1 MRKEACRPST
11 TRQQPYEIDPQ
22 DPQTCTASPS
32 AKGDF
37 EPAKK
42 HFRRMLEIKAPQD
55 LRGLTM
61 NRLHGELRPQSYKA
75 KGPRMGGSLLPGWA
89 LLIPQ
94 IISSVN
100 NGTV

>member
-1 MRKEACRPST
+1 
-11 TRQQPYEIDPQ
+11 
-22 DPQTCTASPS
+22 
-32 AKGDF
+32 
-37 EPAKK
+37 
-42 HFRRMLEIKAPQD
+42 
-55 LRGLTM
+55 M

-94 IISSVN
+94 IISYVN